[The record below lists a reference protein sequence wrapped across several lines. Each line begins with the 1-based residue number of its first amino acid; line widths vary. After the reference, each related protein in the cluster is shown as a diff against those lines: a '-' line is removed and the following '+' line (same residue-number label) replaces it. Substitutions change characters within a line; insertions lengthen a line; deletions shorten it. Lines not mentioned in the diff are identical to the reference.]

1 MSKRKYKAGYCFM
14 TMSGFSAYGGT
25 YFMVDFGNG
34 KLKTL
39 HRGFVESWQYRV
51 LKQFVEQGRVYT
63 VERIE
68 EENA

>member
-1 MSKRKYKAGYCFM
+1 MSKRKFKAGYRFM
-14 TMSGFSAYGGT
+14 TMSGFSAYDGA
-25 YFMVDFGNG
+25 YFKVDFGNG

-39 HRGFVESWQYRV
+39 HRGFVESWQYHY
-51 LKQFVEQGRVYT
+51 LKRLVEQGKVYA